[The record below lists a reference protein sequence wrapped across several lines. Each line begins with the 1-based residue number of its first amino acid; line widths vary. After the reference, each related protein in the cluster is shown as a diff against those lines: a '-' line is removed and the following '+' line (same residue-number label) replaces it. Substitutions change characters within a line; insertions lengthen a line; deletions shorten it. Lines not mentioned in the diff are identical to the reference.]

1 MHNGLLSSGPDP
13 FGQNLTQSAR
23 HGAGVAQRCPGRLW
37 KYGTES
43 ESRKLSAGSGPVAS
57 CQKPGQPDESR
68 AALTP
73 AYFQTDAFGQILT
86 RTSGRSDLGGSV
98 LHNAIHVFVGKT
110 ELKRMRKSDSGIYR
124 PTGYPA
130 RFWLHAGRN
139 GRNQNVFESDP
150 VCLRDWVTT

>member
-23 HGAGVAQRCPGRLW
+23 NGAGVAQRCPGRLW

-86 RTSGRSDLGGSV
+86 RTSGQIGSGWV
-98 LHNAIHVFVGKT
+98 SFA
-110 ELKRMRKSDSGIYR
+110 
-124 PTGYPA
+124 
-130 RFWLHAGRN
+130 
-139 GRNQNVFESDP
+139 QCDP
-150 VCLRDWVTT
+150 CLRWKNGAETDAEVGFRHIQAYGLSGPILAACWP